1 MDNSASGVPN
11 VEAVPE
17 DISMDPDQPHNSQ
30 QQYQAHGIDEA
41 HASFFQG
48 DQQLDVDH
56 AQQHPDPPSP
66 PHRASRPDV
75 AAEDLE
81 LGGQSDDQIHKLQ
94 LAAQMSQALQN
105 VVGSATATEESPY
118 GQQESNLESLR
129 ELQDEEPD
137 TGMHSQDHDLPD
149 AHGLSELT
157 DSIQSS
163 NHQDLQQTLQQIIP
177 HPEPQQ
183 ALEPQ
188 DTPLPPQAQHAYLR
202 SPHPPV
208 LAPATPVGGIQTQY
222 TLGDMT
228 PPRKRSK
235 VSRACDEC
243 RRKKVKCDASSETGE
258 EICSNCRR
266 SNVRCM
272 FSRVPQKRGPSKGY
286 IKELADRI
294 NSIEGKL
301 GGGQSVAEALAGEL
315 ASRRNLGESY
325 AASAQGEDIRKRTFS
340 QISSS
345 NFPTLAP
352 SRQPGWPADPRPAP
366 PQPSYSAN
374 GLALKPILPRE
385 STGSTSSR
393 APGADGVYA
402 DVPPAQPSS
411 VVHEIG
417 DNVYHA

>member
-1 MDNSASGVPN
+1 MDNNPSGAPN
-11 VEAVPE
+11 VEAVAE
-17 DISMDPDQPHNSQ
+17 DISMEPEQPQNSQ
-30 QQYQAHGIDEA
+30 QQYQSHSIDEA
-41 HASFFQG
+41 HTSFFQG
-48 DQQLDVDH
+48 DQQLDTSQAH
-56 AQQHPDPPSP
+56 EQPEAHSP
-66 PHRASRPDV
+66 LQRASRPDV

-105 VVGSATATEESPY
+105 VVGSTTETEESPY
-118 GQQESNLESLR
+118 GPQESNLESLR
-129 ELQDEEPD
+129 ELQDEEPE
-137 TGMHSQDHDLPD
+137 TGIHSQVHDPE
-149 AHGLSELT
+149 AHGLPALT
-157 DSIQSS
+157 ESMQSNS
-163 NHQDLQQTLQQIIP
+163 HQDLQQTLRQIIP
-177 HPEPQQ
+177 HPDPQQ
-183 ALEPQ
+183 ETQPH
-188 DTPLPPQAQHAYLR
+188 DTTNPPQAQHAYMR
-202 SPHPPV
+202 SPHQPV
-208 LAPATPVGGIQTQY
+208 LAPATSVGGIQTQY

-315 ASRRNLGESY
+315 VSRRHLGESY
-325 AASAQGEDIRKRTFS
+325 AASAQGEDPRKRTFS
-340 QISSS
+340 QISNN
-345 NFPTLAP
+345 NFPVLAP
-352 SRQPGWPADPRPAP
+352 SRPPGWVPETRPAP
-366 PQPSYSAN
+366 SQPSYSAN

-385 STGSTSSR
+385 SVNSNPSR
-393 APGADGVYA
+393 MPTADGVVA
-402 DVPPAQPSS
+402 DAQPAQGSPT
-411 VVHEIG
+411 VNEIG
-417 DNVYHA
+417 DDVYHA